1 VGYWFLASVGAWV
14 EHIWGNVMTLKTW
27 ILVESP
33 EFFALQS
40 LLRKLIVNSL
50 MLTIYPFFTIKGEK
64 TIYLLQSFED
74 VAGCFLVMMI
84 RII

>member
-1 VGYWFLASVGAWV
+1 
-14 EHIWGNVMTLKTW
+14 
-27 ILVESP
+27 
-33 EFFALQS
+33 
-40 LLRKLIVNSL
+40 

-84 RII
+84 RIIW